1 MLLLLHPAPR
11 ASLHPAR
18 PALPPLGR
26 LPLLRRRR
34 RRPSHPA
41 PAPGPDCRA
50 PAIGFSPQLSGAG
63 HHSPAR
69 PELPPPRRRLPPLR
83 RRHRH
88 PARPAPAPGPDC
100 LAPAIG
106 FSPRL
111 SSAGLRSP
119 ARLALPPP
127 PPPLPC
133 VCPAPRLRGLQERHL
148 LPQERPRQPC
158 PRSQRPRRRLSTPSQ
173 PCCFRSSPLR
183 PFRCGSAAVPSGV
196 MVCVWSNQFGVFFP
210 GTLANLQNW
219 RVPTRL
225 NLRALSRPR
234 CRGGAAFGSRS
245 PQLGYSLGSSTSTR
259 IVPVEGLE
267 TTPKSQVR

>member
-50 PAIGFSPQLSGAG
+50 PAIGFSPRLSGAG
-63 HHSPAR
+63 HRSPAR
-69 PELPPPRRRLPPLR
+69 PALPPPRRRLPPLR

-88 PARPAPAPGPDC
+88 LARPAPAPGPDC

-196 MVCVWSNQFGVFFP
+196 MVCVWSNQFWSFFSRHTGKP
-210 GTLANLQNW
+210 PKLAGIRGARQKYGSNSTYFRGTPLFVAYYRDQI
-219 RVPTRL
+219 
-225 NLRALSRPR
+225 SRIY
-234 CRGGAAFGSRS
+234 A
-245 PQLGYSLGSSTSTR
+245 TSTAAL
-259 IVPVEGLE
+259 VQNLAVFALE
-267 TTPKSQVR
+267 KIK